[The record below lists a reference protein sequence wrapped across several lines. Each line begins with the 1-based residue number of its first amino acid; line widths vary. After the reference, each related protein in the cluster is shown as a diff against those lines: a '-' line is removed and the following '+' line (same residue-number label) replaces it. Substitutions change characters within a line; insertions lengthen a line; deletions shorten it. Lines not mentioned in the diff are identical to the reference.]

1 MGQLKIF
8 QKIEAEIKRLGYR
21 CRPRGSLAGDGGDVY
36 SDIDLSVAGDQ
47 WDVKKVEE
55 VLASVA
61 KVAGVPVDIRFDAD
75 EEDRLLFT
83 VHSYLLPIL
92 WRIDVMIEGQV
103 DPRER
108 VKLMRKYPWYTH
120 WHEVMR
126 QAYKKKAVT
135 RRKSGSRSSSS
146 QTRL

>member
-1 MGQLKIF
+1 MRQLEVLR
-8 QKIEAEIKRLGYR
+8 KIEAEIERLGFR
-21 CRPRGSLAGDGGDVY
+21 CRPRGSLAGDGGDVF
-36 SDIDLSVAGDQ
+36 SDIDMSVAGDN
-47 WDVKKVEE
+47 WDVKNVEE
-55 VLASVA
+55 VLVSVA
-61 KVAGVPVDIRFDAD
+61 EVAGLPVDIRFDAD

-135 RRKSGSRSSSS
+135 RRESGSKSSSR